1 MHAVVLLALR
11 RLDPS
16 ILAESRQ
23 MLFVITFE
31 LGQDGTQVGEWI
43 RTQLSVDRSY
53 ERFVEPADV
62 LQVFDLFVVA

>member
-1 MHAVVLLALR
+1 
-11 RLDPS
+11 
-16 ILAESRQ
+16 